1 MPGATCRASTAPR
14 NTPLTPPHGPATRVT
29 RGAPIAAL
37 PGAPPPHPIG
47 SITARAASREPN
59 HRPPPPTPLSLPL
72 RCSHPASH
80 AALTPLARPGRRRP
94 PRQAAAAASH
104 VHTRSHRQPQRVLA
118 ALRRRRHAAR
128 RLAARGQRRLCALVL
143 RARRTLQGQGVGRVC
158 LCRRRRP
165 DARGDRALVACTAL
179 RAGGGAHAPA
189 VRAAGRAGVAHA
201 PVQPHLCSV

>member
-1 MPGATCRASTAPR
+1 MPGATRRASTAPR
-14 NTPLTPPHGPATRVT
+14 NTPRTPPHGLATRVT

-37 PGAPPPHPIG
+37 PGAPPPDLIG

-59 HRPPPPTPLSLPL
+59 HRPPTPTPLSLAL

-80 AALTPLARPGRRRP
+80 AALTPWRRRP

-104 VHTRSHRQPQRVLA
+104 VHTGSHRQPQRVLA
-118 ALRRRRHAAR
+118 ALRRRRHAAQ

-143 RARRTLQGQGVGRVC
+143 RARRALQGQGVGRVC

-201 PVQPHLCSV
+201 PMQPHLCGV